1 MKKLHVL
8 IFIAVF
14 GLWACEK
21 KTASEEV
28 GEAVEAVGEEAGE
41 ALEEAG
47 DSIKDGAEKAKET
60 VKGE

>member
-1 MKKLHVL
+1 MKKVHVL
-8 IFIAVF
+8 IFIAVL

-28 GEAVEAVGEEAGE
+28 SEAVEAVGEEAGE
-41 ALEEAG
+41 AVEAVG
-47 DSIKDGAEKAKET
+47 DSVKEGAEKVEDT